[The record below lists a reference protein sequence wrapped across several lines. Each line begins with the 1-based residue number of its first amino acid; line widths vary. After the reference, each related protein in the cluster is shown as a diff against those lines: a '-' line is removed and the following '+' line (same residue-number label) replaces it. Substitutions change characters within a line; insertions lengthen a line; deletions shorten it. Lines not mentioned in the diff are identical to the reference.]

1 MAMAGIHFLG
11 VIPFDTIY
19 LHGLVRDARGEKMSK
34 SKNNVVDPLEVMD
47 QYGTDAL
54 RFTLATSS
62 TPGNDMKL
70 VPERIVGNRNFANK
84 IWNASRFVI
93 MATAEVGGG
102 ISEIS
107 AVNPT
112 SLADRWILHRLAH
125 LTHEVT
131 RLIQEFQLGEAGRQ
145 INEFFWS

>member
-1 MAMAGIHFLG
+1 LG
-11 VIPFDTIY
+11 
-19 LHGLVRDARGEKMSK
+19 
-34 SKNNVVDPLEVMD
+34 NVVDPIEVMD

-54 RFTLATSS
+54 RFTLATSG

-102 ISEIS
+102 VPEIS
-107 AVNPT
+107 AVKPT
-112 SLADRWILHRLAH
+112 SLADRWILHHLAH
-125 LTHEVT
+125 LTREVT

-145 INEFFWS
+145 INEFFW

>member
-1 MAMAGIHFLG
+1 MVMSGIHFLG
-11 VIPFDTIY
+11 VAPYSTIY
-19 LHGLVRDARGEKMSK
+19 LHGLVRDEQGRKMSK
-34 SKNNVVDPLEVMD
+34 SLGNVIDPLEVMD

-84 IWNASRFVI
+84 IWNASRFVM

-102 ISEIS
+102 VPAI
-107 AVNPT
+107 
-112 SLADRWILHRLAH
+112 
-125 LTHEVT
+125 
-131 RLIQEFQLGEAGRQ
+131 
-145 INEFFWS
+145 